1 MKILKCFII
10 IIILS
15 VNVYSF
21 EQIAHWPGG
30 PCQCVAVNENY
41 AFMASGGFLGVVDLQ
56 SLVMISNTQIAD
68 QIVSMVANGNHLY
81 IATVSTGVVIYDVTD
96 GAAPQQ
102 ETIIPVYAMDCSIYE
117 DRLYIASS
125 TYGLSIYD
133 IADPADP
140 LLVGS
145 GDAWG
150 YTRGVAIKGDYAYI
164 PQSSM
169 GLKAVDIS
177 DPSDISQF
185 SEVPLTNRTAT
196 IVKVYGDYLYVGS
209 WGEDGFEIFDVSDPG
224 NPVSVKYV
232 DVSSSYKFA
241 FLDNYLFLAAV
252 GDHLKIYNIT
262 NPPEL
267 IEVTEFE
274 EASPYDV
281 AVTNGYVCMADQEDG
296 MYVFPLTDEKLPQKI
311 KSFDLDFSAMSMFS
325 NGPYLYFPIHNQGL
339 RILDVS
345 DPLNVVDQELLD
357 IKTDYVRFYND
368 LMFISYLDDIHVVD
382 NSNPANPREISEI
395 ELPDRD
401 IGVLINYP
409 YLYAYCADVVVDNY
423 KLVTVN
429 ISDPANP
436 VAVDTLSGASTYYLA
451 EYYNHYLFLCDR
463 NKQLHCV
470 DASDPENMEFVSKAF
485 FPDSV
490 AGFWIKEHYAYV
502 TDTDGM
508 MNIYDMSEP
517 LSPVL
522 KNTLN
527 ISTIIAKPL
536 FYGELGYAPGF
547 MGTDI
552 YDFSNPALPVLKGF
566 VSHGGYIGSK
576 AIVNGRLF
584 VQKVIMEDKL
594 QIFDL
599 SQPLNPGE
607 LGLFPAFDGTE
618 AVLVKDGIVYTAANR
633 GGLRI
638 FDFSQSDD
646 PLIAQIDF
654 SGKVV
659 DLAMQND
666 YLFLAESEYGMRV
679 VNVTDPAHPF
689 VAGEF
694 HPNTNS
700 AVGDIIIDG
709 QYAYLIGGPYNDVI
723 DISDP
728 ENPEYIADIPS
739 AGINAQGQVL
749 NSYLYLADQ
758 YNGLKIMDVSDPQN
772 VTLLKTVETDGYFM
786 DVCIHNNYA
795 YIADINNHLMRIF
808 DLTDP
813 INPTQVS
820 FLEFP
825 YAPVSD
831 ICIYDHYALVAC
843 DYSGIYIVDIE
854 DPLNPINVGRFYI
867 YNAEFTDV
875 TVENGYIYA
884 TDTVTGV
891 YKLGDELITA
901 IEEASALPQTF
912 RLFDN
917 YPNPF
922 NPVTTITYTL
932 PEPVSVK
939 IDIFNINGQHIC
951 TLVDM
956 KQGPGVQITQWDGKT
971 AMGISVS
978 SGLYFYRI
986 QAGANTE
993 TKKMML
999 LR

>member
-1 MKILKCFII
+1 MKNLKCFF
-10 IIILS
+10 IILLLT
-15 VNVYSF
+15 VNVFSF

-30 PCQCVAVNENY
+30 PCQSVAINDNY
-41 AFMASGGFLGVVDLQ
+41 AFMSSGGFLRVVDLK
-56 SLVMISNTQIAD
+56 SLTLISNTEAAD

-96 GAAPQQ
+96 GTEPQQ
-102 ETIIPVYAMDCSIYE
+102 AAIIPVYAMDCSIYG

-133 IADPADP
+133 ITDPANP

-145 GDAWG
+145 GNAWG
-150 YTRGVAIKGDYAYI
+150 YTRGVAVKGDYAYI

-169 GLKAVDIS
+169 GLKAVNIS

-185 SEVPLTNRTAT
+185 SEVPITNRTAT

-232 DVSSSYKFA
+232 DVSSSYKFE
-241 FLDNYLFLAAV
+241 FIDNYLFLAAV
-252 GDHLKIYNIT
+252 GDHLKIYDIT
-262 NPPEL
+262 NPVEITEL
-267 IEVTEFE
+267 MEFDDV
-274 EASPYDV
+274 APYDV
-281 AVTNGYVCMADQEDG
+281 AVVKDYVCMADHEDG
-296 MYVFPLTDEKLPQKI
+296 MYVLPLDDEMTPKRI
-311 KSFDLDFSAMSMFS
+311 KSFDLSFSTLKMYA
-325 NGPYLYFPIHNQGL
+325 NGPLLFFPIGHDGL

-345 DPLNVVDQELLD
+345 DPLNIVDYEQFDIQVSSVAFYNNLAFVTYNDNIRIVDMSDPSNPQELST
-357 IKTDYVRFYND
+357 IKTT
-368 LMFISYLDDIHVVD
+368 
-382 NSNPANPREISEI
+382 
-395 ELPDRD
+395 DRGL
-401 IGVLINYP
+401 GVLVQYP
-409 YLYAYCADVVVDNY
+409 YIFIYCTQ
-423 KLVTVN
+423 TVIDSYHLEVYN

-436 VAVDTLSGASTYYLA
+436 VKLSTLSGASSYFTA
-451 EYYNHYLFLCDR
+451 EYYNNYLLLACND
-463 NKQLHCV
+463 NKVHCV
-470 DASDPENMEFVSKAF
+470 NVADPENMEFVSKSVF
-485 FPDSV
+485 SDSV
-490 AGFWIKEHYAYV
+490 FYFWMKDNYLYM
-502 TDTDGM
+502 TDSNQITKT
-508 MNIYDMSEP
+508 YDMTDP
-517 LSPVL
+517 LAPEF
-522 KNTLN
+522 
-527 ISTIIAKPL
+527 ISSTPNSSLYSRPL
-536 FYGELGYAPGF
+536 FYNNLAYANGF

-552 YDFSNPALPVLKGF
+552 YDFSDPAYPVLKGF
-566 VSHGGYIGSK
+566 ISHGGYIGSK
-576 AIVNGRLF
+576 AIANGRLF

-607 LGLFPAFDGTE
+607 LGLFTAIDGSK
-618 AVLVKDGIVYTAANR
+618 AVIAKDGIAFIAANS

-638 FDFSQSDD
+638 FDFSQTDD
-646 PLIAQIDF
+646 PQIAQIKF

-666 YLFLAESEYGMRV
+666 YLFLAESEYGMHV
-679 VNVTDPAHPF
+679 VNVSDPAHP
-689 VAGEF
+689 VVVGEY

-700 AVGDIIIDG
+700 AVGDIIING
-709 QYAYLIGGPYNDVI
+709 QYAYLTGGPYNDVL

-728 ENPEYIADIPS
+728 ENPEYVADMPT
-739 AGINAQGQVL
+739 AGNNSQGQVL
-749 NSYLYLADQ
+749 NNYLYLADQ
-758 YNGLKIMDVSDPQN
+758 YNGLKVLDVSDPQN

-795 YIADINNHLMRIF
+795 YIADINNHLLRVF

-813 INPTQVS
+813 LNPTQVS
-820 FLEFP
+820 SLEFP

-854 DPLNPINVGRFYI
+854 DPLNPVNVGRFYI

-884 TDTVTGV
+884 TDAVTGV

-901 IEEASALPQTF
+901 IEEASAAPLSF

-932 PEPVSVK
+932 PEHASVK
-939 IDIFNINGQHIC
+939 IDIFNINGQLVKTC
-951 TLVDM
+951 VDM

-971 AMGISVS
+971 GQGVPVS

-986 QAGANTE
+986 HAGMYTE

-999 LR
+999 IR